1 MAVANSYDELHVVP
15 ALAEEPVLQMGI
27 ADRVMSR
34 VARVEL
40 AGEPE
45 GQAMADLAGD
55 AFNALYQAD
64 PQFRAD
70 VPAARSVNQR
80 MIAHMQ
86 GTHGWDQSRAHTAG
100 NLPAAMHT
108 AGFMWSA
115 MTSDDNM
122 KKALQEQEKADQA
135 QQAAD
140 EAGAQSEALRDAAQA
155 LWDSAPKDSA
165 PKDSD
170 RQRADELAQEAGR
183 LQKKAQRLQKKA
195 DEAAQKADEAGEK
208 ATGSMLTQARMMK
221 AAQDG
226 AKQAKEVAQ
235 AAAGWGQGPG
245 SPVQTDP
252 AAAREFL
259 KRNAGKIA
267 HIAQLAG
274 RLRGVAMQAKQTRLP
289 VGLLPSRVGLTRDVT
304 HLFTSELALL
314 RPDAP
319 TLLRAEA
326 VGRLVDSG
334 LLGWQK
340 SADADKRGP
349 FVAAVDVSPS
359 MRGPREIVAKAVA
372 LGVAQTARLDGRP
385 YILFSF
391 ASDPTQMLVVRH
403 TDSWQQHIVW
413 AEHTVR
419 GGTDFNM
426 AIAKAIELL
435 GDIDRADC
443 LFISD
448 GEAGV
453 KQETAGEWRKFQD
466 QTGARMFYVPV
477 GRGGYLD
484 IERLADRVVE
494 TRELDE
500 GAGTDLAKKLGAWI

>member
-1 MAVANSYDELHVVP
+1 MTASDDFHVVP
-15 ALAEEPVLQMGI
+15 ALAEQPVLKMGI

-34 VARVEL
+34 VARIEL
-40 AGEPE
+40 GNEPD
-45 GQAMADLAGD
+45 GVAMADLAGD
-55 AFNALYQAD
+55 AFNALYQSD
-64 PQFRAD
+64 PQFRDDA
-70 VPAARSVNQR
+70 PAARTVNKKLLT
-80 MIAHMQ
+80 HMQ
-86 GTHGWDQSRAHTAG
+86 GTNGWEQTRAYTAG
-100 NLPAAMHT
+100 NLPAAMTT

-115 MTSDDNM
+115 MTADENM
-122 KKALQEQEKADQA
+122 KKALEEQEKAEEA
-135 QQAAD
+135 QQKAD
-140 EAGAQSEALRDAAQA
+140 DAGAQAQSFQEAAQA
-155 LWDSAPKDSA
+155 LWDS
-165 PKDSD
+165 D
-170 RQRADELAQEAGR
+170 RERAEELKREAGR
-183 LQKKAQRLQKKA
+183 LEKQARRLQAKA
-195 DEAAQKADEAGEK
+195 DESAQKAGEAADK

-226 AKQAKEVAQ
+226 AKQAKETAQ
-235 AAAGWGQGPG
+235 AAAGWGQRPG

-267 HIAQLAG
+267 QIARLAG
-274 RLRGVAMQAKQTRLP
+274 RLRGVALQAKQTRLP
-289 VGLLPSRVGLTRDVT
+289 VGLLPSRVGLTQDVT

-319 TLLRAEA
+319 ALMRAEA

-359 MRGPREIVAKAVA
+359 MRGGREVVAKAVA

-391 ASDPTQMLVVRH
+391 ASDPAQMLVVRH
-403 TDSWQQHIVW
+403 TDSWQQHIEW
-413 AEHTVR
+413 AEKVVR

-426 AIAKAIELL
+426 AIGKAMELL
-435 GDIDRADC
+435 GDIERADC

-453 KQETAGEWRKFQD
+453 KAETATAWKSFQD
-466 QTGARMFYVPV
+466 RTGSRMFYVPV
-477 GRGGYLD
+477 GRGGVED

-494 TRELDE
+494 AGELDE
-500 GAGTDLAKKLGAWI
+500 SAGTDLAQQLGRWM

>member
-1 MAVANSYDELHVVP
+1 MAEDLHVVP

-34 VARVEL
+34 VASIEL
-40 AGEPE
+40 SGEPE

-55 AFNALYQAD
+55 AFNALYQSD
-64 PQFRAD
+64 PQFRGE
-70 VPAARSVNQR
+70 VPSARSVNHR
-80 MIAHMQ
+80 LLSHMQ

-100 NLPAAMHT
+100 NLPAAMTT

-115 MTSDDNM
+115 MTADENM
-122 KKALQEQEKADQA
+122 KNALQEQEKADEA

-140 EAGAQSEALRDAAQA
+140 DVNAQIQGLEDAAQA
-155 LWDSAPKDSA
+155 LWDS
-165 PKDSD
+165 D
-170 RQRADELAQEAGR
+170 RPRAEELAKEAGR
-183 LQKKAQRLQKKA
+183 LQKKAERLQKKA
-195 DEAAQKADEAGEK
+195 DEAAAQADAAAEK

-245 SPVQTDP
+245 CPVQSDP

-289 VGLLPSRVGLTRDVT
+289 VGLLPSRVGLTQDVT

-319 TLLRAEA
+319 DLIRAEA

-340 SADADKRGP
+340 SADAEKRGP

-391 ASDPTQMLVVRH
+391 ASDPAQITVVRH
-403 TDSWQQHIVW
+403 TDSWQQHIEW

-419 GGTDFNM
+419 GGTNFNM
-426 AIAKAIELL
+426 AIAKAMELL
-435 GDIDRADC
+435 GDIERADC

-453 KQETAGEWRKFQD
+453 NAQTAGDWQRFQD
-466 QTGARMFYVPV
+466 KTGARLFYVPV

-494 TRELDE
+494 AHELDE
-500 GAGTDLAKKLGAWI
+500 GAGTDLAKKLGHWL